1 MFSYLRVMLKEM
13 KAIHNYPVQAQS
25 IYNKEYP
32 LKSSYNSIIPLNI
45 FQTWGTKDLPPKMK
59 ENVEELKKKNPE
71 FTHYLYDNEECRE
84 FIKKHFES
92 DVLMS
97 YDTLIPGAF
106 KADLWRLCV
115 LYIHGGI
122 YLDIKAQCINNFK
135 LIVLTEAE
143 HYVQDRIS
151 RVALYNGLLVCK
163 KKNEFLMEA
172 IKRIVRNVQTTYY
185 GESLL
190 SPTGPRMLGDLAM
203 EKQTNLPIDLFF
215 TLSGTNLVY
224 NHIFVIRTEYPG
236 YREEQAEFYKSKN
249 THHYS
254 HLWGIK
260 KIYRQVQNE
269 TREESK
275 LNLIQVS

>member
-1 MFSYLRVMLKEM
+1 MFSYRLIMKEM
-13 KAIHNYPVQAQS
+13 TAIRKYPVQAQS

-92 DVLMS
+92 DVLMA

-143 HYVQDRIS
+143 HFVHDQIP
-151 RVALYNGLLVCK
+151 RVALFNAILVCK
-163 KKNEFLMEA
+163 KKNDFLMEA
-172 IKRIVRNVQTTYY
+172 IKRIVRNVQTNYY
-185 GESLL
+185 GETCL
-190 SPTGPRMLGDLAM
+190 SPTGPLMLGDLVV
-203 EKQTNLPIDLFF
+203 EKQIKLPIDMFL
-215 TLSGTNLVY
+215 TISSMSVVY

-249 THHYS
+249 THHYG
-254 HLWGIK
+254 HLWEIK

-269 TREESK
+269 TKEESK
-275 LNLIQVS
+275 SNSI